1 MKGVIFHAIK
11 ELVIEKFGK
20 EKWEEIL
27 NKSEFDKERIV
38 LAASDVDDEKMMKII
53 SACLEVL
60 NLSLTQLA
68 DAFGDYWVNVY
79 TQRLYWVY
87 YKESKNAKDFLLK
100 MDIVHFKLTKD
111 IPNAR
116 PPRFEY
122 EWKDDHTLIMHYHSK
137 RKLIDLVVG
146 IAKAVGKYYKEDL
159 QVKKL
164 SEDKIE
170 IKFNY

>member
-1 MKGVIFHAIK
+1 
-11 ELVIEKFGK
+11 
-20 EKWEEIL
+20 
-27 NKSEFDKERIV
+27 
-38 LAASDVDDEKMMKII
+38 MKII
-53 SACLEVL
+53 SACMEVL

-68 DAFGDYWVNVY
+68 DAFGDYWINVY

-100 MDIVHFKLTKD
+100 MDNIHVKLTKD
-111 IPNAR
+111 IPNAH

-122 EWKDDHTLIMHYHSK
+122 EWKDDHTLIIHYRSK

-164 SEDKIE
+164 SEDKVE